1 METRISMVH
10 GMMVMVLVPDAR
22 PLGTAGDI
30 LDLMGSAIHQGA
42 NALIIH
48 QQDLPS
54 GFFELRTGIAGEILQ
69 KFSNYQ
75 MKLAIIGDFGQY
87 NSHALNAFIIECNRG
102 RHIFFV
108 GTHEQALE
116 RLTMR

>member
-1 METRISMVH
+1 METRIIMVQRMTV
-10 GMMVMVLVPDAR
+10 MMLGPAAR

-30 LDLMGSAIHQGA
+30 LDLMGDAIHQGA

-54 GFFELRTGIAGEILQ
+54 GFFELRNGIAGEILQ

-75 MKLAIIGDFGQY
+75 MKLAIIGEFGQF
-87 NSHALNAFIIECNRG
+87 NSHTLNAFIMECNRG

-116 RLTMR
+116 RLTVR